1 MRIAVKGTSGAGKTT
16 LARGISV
23 TLGIPHTELD
33 ALNWGPHWF
42 NRSVED
48 PDDFRRRVDAATSGD
63 DWISCGSY
71 SAVDDLVLGRA
82 SHLVWL
88 DYSRAQV
95 MRQVI
100 FRSFARACDRRELWP
115 ETGNRESF
123 LRWFDGE
130 HPIPWAWTTWSRR
143 REYYARIQAGGDF
156 APLHV
161 DRIRSRREIPA
172 LLDRLARAY
181 EHPGSASA

>member
-16 LARGISV
+16 LAHRISV
-23 TLGIPHTELD
+23 ELGIPHIELD
-33 ALNWGPHWF
+33 ALNWGPRWF
-42 NRSVED
+42 NRSMED
-48 PDDFRRRVDAATSGD
+48 PDDFRRRVDAATEAAH
-63 DWISCGSY
+63 WVLCGSY

-100 FRSFARACDRRELWP
+100 FRSVVRAWTRKELWP
-115 ETGNRESF
+115 GTGNRESF
-123 LRWFDGE
+123 VRWFDAE
-130 HPIPWAWTTWSRR
+130 HPMAWAWTTWSRR
-143 REYYARIQAGGDF
+143 RAHYARIQAGGEF
-156 APLHV
+156 APLQV
-161 DRIRSRREIPA
+161 ERIQSRQEIPA

-181 EHPGSASA
+181 EHRVSAPA